1 MTPVRDVV
9 AKIRRLEHK
18 DRLLEISRHLNPPV
32 NILHA
37 TGEGQAT
44 LSYRAQLMT
53 ALREAKVWP
62 GKGDVSGE

>member
-1 MTPVRDVV
+1 MTPIRDVV
-9 AKIRRLEHK
+9 DKIRRLEPK
-18 DRLLEISRHLNPPV
+18 DRHSEISRQLTPSV

-44 LSYRAQLMT
+44 LNYRAQLMT

-62 GKGDVSGE
+62 GKGEVSGE

>member
-1 MTPVRDVV
+1 MAPIRDVV
-9 AKIRRLEHK
+9 AKIRRLEPK
-18 DRLLEISRHLNPPV
+18 ERQAEISRHIGPPV
-32 NILHA
+32 NILLA

-44 LSYRAQLMT
+44 LNYRAQLMT